1 MSIIPDCPCGL
12 SGFFASTHLNYSAVL
27 KIKKSP
33 HTNPH
38 HNHRHAEHF
47 GFIENMYIARIFLQM
62 LFISFDKHREV
73 L

>member
-12 SGFFASTHLNYSAVL
+12 SGFFASTHLNYRAAL
-27 KIKKSP
+27 KIKKSL
-33 HTNPH
+33 HINPH
-38 HNHRHAEHF
+38 RNHRHAGHF
-47 GFIENMYIARIFLQM
+47 GFYWKYVYFPHFLQM

>member
-1 MSIIPDCPCGL
+1 MPDCPCGL
-12 SGFFASTHLNYSAVL
+12 SGFFASTHPNYRAAL
-27 KIKKSP
+27 KIKKSL
-33 HTNPH
+33 HINPH
-38 HNHRHAEHF
+38 RNHRHAGHC